1 VGRIQRALECGG
13 IFGHGVSSRAETLDI
28 DFV

>member
-1 VGRIQRALECGG
+1 VNRIQRALECGG
-13 IFGHGVSSRAETLDI
+13 IFGHGVPNCAKTLDI